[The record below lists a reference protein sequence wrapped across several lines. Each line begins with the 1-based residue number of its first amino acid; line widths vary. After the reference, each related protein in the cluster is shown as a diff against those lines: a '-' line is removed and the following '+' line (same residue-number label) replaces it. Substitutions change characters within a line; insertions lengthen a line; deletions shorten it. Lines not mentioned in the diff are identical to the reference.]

1 MGTFLL
7 VPNNTMAITQ
17 GIARFLNLNSD
28 LLYVYK
34 IERALIMSIKERN
47 VEHEL
52 IGVYRTDNERE
63 QLLMDILEDVRC
75 V

>member
-1 MGTFLL
+1 
-7 VPNNTMAITQ
+7 MAITQ
-17 GIARFLNLNSD
+17 GIARFLNLDSD

-34 IERALIMSIKERN
+34 TEHVLIMSTKERN
-47 VEHEL
+47 VKHEL

-75 V
+75 A